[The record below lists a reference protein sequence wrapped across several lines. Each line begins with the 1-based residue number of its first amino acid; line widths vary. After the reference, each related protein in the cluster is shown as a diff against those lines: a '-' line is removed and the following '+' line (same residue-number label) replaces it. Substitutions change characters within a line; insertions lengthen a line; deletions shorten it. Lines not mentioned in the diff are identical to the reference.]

1 MRISDW
7 SADVCSSDLVL
18 YRDAHLLIA
27 DKPHFLPVVPSGRFV
42 QQTLLVRLK
51 RETGVDGLAPLH
63 RIDRA
68 TAGLVAFSLAPA
80 TRGRYQSLFAPR
92 SIANRYETMAP
103 KVPSCRFPFTPPP
116 PIERHA
122 PFFRSS
128 HPDHPPQT

>member
-68 TAGLVAFSLAPA
+68 TAGLVAFSLDPA
-80 TRGRYQSLFAPR
+80 TRGRYQSLFAQR
-92 SIANRYETMAP
+92 SIEKRYEALENGRA
-103 KVPSCRFPFTPPP
+103 SCR
-116 PIERHA
+116 ERVCQHV
-122 PFFRSS
+122 
-128 HPDHPPQT
+128 